1 LGKADDKGKAK
12 GLVCLVVIDCMDKNY
27 IEDKNFTGVD
37 FTVGHFEKADYEN
50 CRFTNCNF
58 STLDLSNISFAGC
71 SLSGCN
77 ISLAKLTGTA
87 FKGTEFNHC
96 KMLGIHFEDCHE
108 LFFNVV
114 FDSSQLNLSSFYKR
128 KCRNTQ
134 FKNCS
139 LHEVDFTEAD
149 CTNLVFYNCDLARA
163 VFSNTNLEKADFRT
177 SYNYSIDPELNR
189 IRKAKFSS
197 SGIFGLLDKYD
208 IEID

>member
-1 LGKADDKGKAK
+1 
-12 GLVCLVVIDCMDKNY
+12 MDKIY

-37 FTVGHFEKADYEN
+37 FTAGHFEKADYEN
-50 CRFTNCNF
+50 CHFTNCDF
-58 STLDLSNISFAGC
+58 STLDLSKISFAGC
-71 SLSGCN
+71 IFTGCN
-77 ISLAKLTGTA
+77 ISLVKLTGTA
-87 FKGTEFNHC
+87 FKDAEFNHC
-96 KMLGIHFEDCHE
+96 KMLGVHFEDCHE
-108 LFFNVV
+108 FFFNVV
-114 FDSSQLNLSSFYKR
+114 FDNSQLNMSSFYKR

-163 VFSNTNLEKADFRT
+163 VFSNTILEKADFRT

-197 SGIFGLLDKYD
+197 SGISGLLDKYD